1 MSASID
7 VRKQELV
14 DFVGAMYDS
23 ITWVA
28 LHTLVNKGTQ
38 SEAQLAVS
46 MHVDQRKTRV
56 ALAKLEKVG
65 IAKHIGHHSL
75 AQWTV
80 DGEDAWKNVARRLLQ
95 IRTAN
100 AVQNEAEYRCDI
112 CQKEVAICDVL
123 EQVAQMYDDV
133 SLPNCPTC
141 DTPLEQQ
148 VLSSSSDVN
157 TDLEKYGHFLS

>member
-23 ITWVA
+23 LTWVA
-28 LHTLVNKGTQ
+28 LHTLVDAGTQ
-38 SEAQLAVS
+38 SEAQLAIS

-65 IAKHIGHHSL
+65 IAKRTGHHSL

-80 DGEDAWKNVARRLLQ
+80 DDEDAWKNVARRLLQ
-95 IRTAN
+95 IRAAN
-100 AVQNEAEYRCDI
+100 AVQDEAEYRCKI
-112 CQKEVAICDVL
+112 CQKDVAICDVL

-141 DTPLEQQ
+141 DTALEQR
-148 VLSSSSDVN
+148 VPTSSSDVN
-157 TDLEKYGHFLS
+157 TDLEKYVHFFS